1 MNHALRGGRLLAAL
15 AVTAALTAPSPAWAR
30 ETDTRAATEPTPEN
44 VAAFLD
50 RRVPELLD
58 EYRVP
63 GAAVSVV
70 SSEGDLAVGGYG
82 YADLEDRV
90 PVDAEET
97 AFVSASVAKS
107 LTATTALQLV
117 DEGLLDLHTDV
128 NEYLPDDVAVADTFP
143 GRPVTLHHLLT
154 HSAGFED
161 RFVGIITEDPADAG
175 TLHEYVR
182 DNQPDR
188 VRPPGRF
195 ATYSNYSFALTG
207 YLVQT
212 VSGQDFAEYAAEHLL
227 DPLGMDHT
235 AYAGPGDP
243 EARTALN
250 AASQYQWSDGGPVP
264 APQRF
269 GLNALPFGGFYTTA
283 PDMARFMRAHLGGG
297 TLDGSE
303 ILSRERSEAMFDRRF
318 SARPDA
324 FGVGYGTRESPAAGH
339 RAVGHPGSIFGARA
353 EYALLPEGDLG
364 IFVATNGDG
373 DPPEGVRDLPRTL
386 IGELAAEFLP
396 PAPAADPVDPGEGS
410 AGGAGGYAGTYVT
423 TLTNDG
429 NVEHVNSALNHVTV
443 REGDGGSL
451 TLSGPS
457 APSQTWLPLGEG
469 MFRSEDGADVLSFV
483 SENEETVALGFAS
496 DTVRT
501 YARVP
506 WYLAPATHG
515 IVLLLG
521 AVLAASTVLWP
532 LSRLV
537 PARRRRGER
546 APSAPV
552 APRRAR
558 LLAGAAAALVL
569 GYAAGL
575 VWWLSGVDVPFM
587 LMLGY
592 PAPLL
597 LPPALGVVATAG
609 ILVLAAVAWAR
620 RWWSPPGRLHYTLVA
635 LGLTGFLTV
644 LHHYNFVWNPLT

>member
-1 MNHALRGGRLLAAL
+1 VNHALRGGRVL
-15 AVTAALTAPSPAWAR
+15 AVLAVAAALTAPSPVSAQ
-30 ETDTRAATEPTPEN
+30 ENGSRAVADPTPEN

-58 EYRVP
+58 EFQVP

-82 YADLEDRV
+82 YADLGARV

-143 GRPVTLHHLLT
+143 GRPVTLHDLLT

-161 RFVGIITEDPADAG
+161 RFVGIITEDPSDAG

-207 YLVQT
+207 FLVET
-212 VSGQDFAEYAAEHLL
+212 VSGQDFTEYAGEHLL

-243 EARTALN
+243 AARESLN
-250 AASQYQWSDGGPVP
+250 AASQYQWADGGPVP

-297 TLDGSE
+297 TLDGNE
-303 ILSRERSEAMFDRRF
+303 ILSREWSEAMFDRQF

-324 FGVGYGTRESPAAGH
+324 FGVGYGTRESLAAGH
-339 RAVGHPGSIFGARA
+339 RAVGHPGSIFGVRA
-353 EYALLPEGDLG
+353 EYALLPEADLG

-373 DPPEGVRDLPRTL
+373 DPPEGARDLPRTL
-386 IGELAAEFLP
+386 IAELAAEFLP
-396 PAPAADPVDPGEGS
+396 PAPAGDPVTAGEGGE
-410 AGGAGGYAGTYVT
+410 GGEDRYAGTYVT

-443 REGDGGSL
+443 REGDDGSL
-451 TLSGPS
+451 TLSGPK
-457 APSQTWLPLGEG
+457 APSETWLPQGDG
-469 MFRSEDGADVLSFV
+469 VFRSEDGTDVLSFV
-483 SENEETVALGFAS
+483 VEGGETVALGFAS

-537 PARRRRGER
+537 PARMRRGER
-546 APSAPV
+546 TSPAPA

-558 LLAGAAAALVL
+558 LLAGATALLVL

-575 VWWLSGVDVPFM
+575 FWWLSGIDVPYM

-592 PAPLL
+592 PVPLL
-597 LPPALGVVATAG
+597 VPPALGVAATAVV
-609 ILVLAAVAWAR
+609 LVLAATAWFR
-620 RWWSPPGRLHYTLVA
+620 RWWGPTGRVHYTLVA
-635 LGLTGFLTV
+635 LGPTGFLAV
-644 LHHYNFVWNPLT
+644 AHHYNFVWNPLA

>member
-15 AVTAALTAPSPAWAR
+15 AVTATLTAPSPVWAQ
-30 ETDTRAATEPTPEN
+30 ESDDRAATDPTPEN

-58 EYRVP
+58 EYQVP
-63 GAAVSVV
+63 GAAVSVAD
-70 SSEGDLAVGGYG
+70 SEGDLAIGGYG
-82 YADLEDRV
+82 YADLEERV

-117 DEGLLDLHTDV
+117 DQGLLDLHTDV

-143 GRPVTLHHLLT
+143 GRPVTLHDLLT

-161 RFVGIITEDPADAG
+161 RFVGIISEDPRDTG

-207 YLVQT
+207 FLVET
-212 VSGQDFAEYAAEHLL
+212 ASGRDFTEYAGEHLL

-243 EARTALN
+243 QAREALN
-250 AASQYQWSDGGPVP
+250 AASQYQWADGGPVP

-303 ILSRERSEAMFDRRF
+303 ILSRERSEAMFDRQF

-324 FGVGYGTRESPAAGH
+324 FGVGYGTRESLAAGH

-353 EYALLPEGDLG
+353 EYALLPEADLG
-364 IFVATNGDG
+364 IFVAANGDG
-373 DPPEGVRDLPRTL
+373 DPPEGVRDLPRAL
-386 IGELAAEFLP
+386 IGELAAEFVP
-396 PAPAADPVDPGEGS
+396 PAAPADDPVAADEDGE
-410 AGGAGGYAGTYVT
+410 GGYAGTYVT

-443 REGDGGSL
+443 REEDDGSL

-457 APSQTWLPLGEG
+457 APSETWLPQGGG
-469 MFRSEDGADVLSFV
+469 MFRSEDGANVLSFV
-483 SENEETVALGFAS
+483 VESGEAVALGFAS
-496 DTVRT
+496 DTTRT

-521 AVLAASTVLWP
+521 AALAAGAVLWP

-537 PARRRRGER
+537 PARLRRRGR
-546 APSAPV
+546 APSAPA

-558 LLAGAAAALVL
+558 LLAGATAALVL

-575 VWWLSGVDVPFM
+575 LWWLSGVDVPYM
-587 LMLGY
+587 LMLGF

-597 LPPALGVVATAG
+597 LPPAIGVVATAG
-609 ILVLAAVAWAR
+609 VLVLAAVAWAR
-620 RWWSPPGRLHYTLVA
+620 RWWSPTGRVHYTLVA
-635 LGLTGFLTV
+635 LGLTGFLAIA
-644 LHHYNFVWNPLT
+644 HHYNFVWNPLM

>member
-15 AVTAALTAPSPAWAR
+15 AVTAALAAPSPVWAQQ
-30 ETDTRAATEPTPEN
+30 TGARAAADPTPEN
-44 VAAFLD
+44 IAAFLD
-50 RRVPELLD
+50 RRVPELLE

-70 SSEGDLAVGGYG
+70 GSEGDLAVGGYG

-107 LTATTALQLV
+107 LTATMALQLV

-143 GRPVTLHHLLT
+143 GHPVTLHDLLT

-161 RFVGIITEDPADAG
+161 RFVGIITEHPRDAG

-207 YLVQT
+207 FLVET
-212 VSGQDFAEYAAEHLL
+212 VSGQGFTEYAEEHLL
-227 DPLGMDHT
+227 DPLGMDRT

-243 EARTALN
+243 GAREALN
-250 AASQYQWSDGGPVP
+250 AASQYQWADDAQVP

-303 ILSRERSEAMFDRRF
+303 VLSRELSEAMFDRRF

-324 FGVGYGTRESPAAGH
+324 FGVGYGTRESLAAGH

-353 EYALLPEGDLG
+353 EYVLLPGADLG
-364 IFVATNGDG
+364 IFVAANGDG
-373 DPPEGVRDLPRTL
+373 DPPEGVRDLPRAL
-386 IGELAAEFLP
+386 IGELVAEFLP
-396 PAPAADPVDPGEGS
+396 PADDPVAADGGG
-410 AGGAGGYAGTYVT
+410 GGADGGYAGTYVT

-443 REGDGGSL
+443 REEDDGSL

-457 APSQTWLPLGEG
+457 APSETWLPQGEG
-469 MFRSEDGADVLSFV
+469 MFRSEDGADVLAFV
-483 SENEETVALGFAS
+483 FEGEEVVALGFAS

-515 IVLLLG
+515 TVLLLG

-537 PARRRRGER
+537 PARARRGGR
-546 APSAPV
+546 APSGAA

-558 LLAGAAAALVL
+558 LLAGATAVLVL
-569 GYAAGL
+569 GYTAGL
-575 VWWLSGVDVPFM
+575 VLWLSGVDVPYM

-597 LPPALGVVATAG
+597 LPPALGAVATAG
-609 ILVLAAVAWAR
+609 TLVLAAVAWAR
-620 RWWSPPGRLHYTLVA
+620 RWWSPTGRVHYTLVA
-635 LGLTGFLTV
+635 LGLTGFLAV
-644 LHHYNFVWNPLT
+644 AHHYNFVWSPLA